1 MMSSFHDDADDVV
14 PENNLE
20 IISNTQ
26 LTDFVIP
33 ATITER
39 ISDILFMDPIT
50 ELKVFQTESISDTQ
64 HMHIV
69 ITETEWISDRHFMDV
84 VFKKLK
90 QRVFETTT
98 HVHC

>member
-50 ELKVFQTESISDTQ
+50 ELKVFQTESI
-64 HMHIV
+64 
-69 ITETEWISDRHFMDV
+69 
-84 VFKKLK
+84 
-90 QRVFETTT
+90 
-98 HVHC
+98 